1 MGKPRYI
8 YNTCRC
14 DFTRMWNANR
24 HRFNQ
29 HHGLAEIMPI
39 GDFLLRDKKHSDSE
53 YSKLSR
59 NICKQ
64 SPISRGNT
72 VTPVNEDDLETLLGD
87 TLAKL
92 APKVDELDALLPA
105 VWTTEDKEKF
115 LGNNITRAIAAP
127 DPIYRFDQLVK
138 SVRRGTTSGRMIHLA
153 AKSLG
158 LSSPQ
163 AERILQQLFYSSR
176 RTRRINRT

>member
-1 MGKPRYI
+1 MGKPHYI
-8 YNTCRC
+8 CNTCRR

-29 HHGLAEIMPI
+29 HYGLAEIIPI
-39 GDFLLRDKKHSDSE
+39 GDFLLRDKKYSNSE
-53 YSKLSR
+53 YYKSCR
-59 NICKQ
+59 NIYKH
-64 SPISRGNT
+64 SPTSRGNT
-72 VTPVNEDDLETLLGD
+72 VTHVDEDDPKTLFGD

-92 APKVDELDALLPA
+92 APRVNELYALLPEL
-105 VWTTEDKEKF
+105 WTTEDKEKF

-127 DPIYRFDQLVK
+127 DPIYRMDQLVK

-158 LSSPQ
+158 LSSMH

-176 RTRRINRT
+176 RTRKINRT

>member
-8 YNTCRC
+8 CNTCRC
-14 DFTRMWNANR
+14 DFTRLWNANR

-39 GDFLLRDKKHSDSE
+39 GDFLLRDKHSDSE
-53 YSKLSR
+53 YSKLSK

-64 SPISRGNT
+64 SPIFRGNT
-72 VTPVNEDDLETLLGD
+72 VAHVDEDDLETLLGD

-92 APKVDELDALLPA
+92 APKVNELDALLPA
-105 VWTTEDKEKF
+105 LWTTEDKEKF
-115 LGNNITRAIAAP
+115 LGNNIARAIAAP

-158 LSSPQ
+158 LSSLQ
-163 AERILQQLFYSSR
+163 AERILQQTLYSSR
-176 RTRRINRT
+176 RARGINRT